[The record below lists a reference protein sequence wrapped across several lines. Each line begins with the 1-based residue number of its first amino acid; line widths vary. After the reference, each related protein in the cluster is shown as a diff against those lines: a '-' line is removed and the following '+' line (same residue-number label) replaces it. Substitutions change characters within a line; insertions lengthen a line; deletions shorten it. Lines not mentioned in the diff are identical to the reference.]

1 MSQCE
6 HIFSTLSRADLGI
19 AYHDDQLNK
28 AIDQRSN
35 VLLERLNRLLLST
48 VGWER
53 RKVAARLARASDWL
67 RSITARDASRRF
79 LSVVTIPFAG
89 IDLVPVSIDNG

>member
-1 MSQCE
+1 MSQCT
-6 HIFSTLSRADLGI
+6 HIFSTPLRVDLGI

-35 VLLERLNRLLLST
+35 VLLERLNQLLLST

-53 RKVAARLARASDWL
+53 RKVAARLVRACDWL
-67 RSITARDASRRF
+67 HFITARDVSRRF
-79 LSVVTIPFAG
+79 LLVVTIPFAG
-89 IDLVPVSIDNG
+89 IDPVPVNIHNG